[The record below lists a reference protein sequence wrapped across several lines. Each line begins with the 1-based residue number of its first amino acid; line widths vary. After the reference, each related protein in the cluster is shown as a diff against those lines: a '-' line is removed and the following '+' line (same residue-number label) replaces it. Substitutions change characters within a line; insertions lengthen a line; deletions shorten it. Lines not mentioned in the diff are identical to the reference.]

1 MSDQST
7 EQETQPS
14 DDDRGSTHDGRRDS
28 DPAELG
34 FASGDLGRIQGI
46 LLGDH
51 ARRIDARF
59 EEYEAHLGQ
68 QVQQIIADLENSN
81 QSLRGEIEVLKAE
94 LAEERASRLESVRLA
109 THERAGISSEI
120 DGIKTRSDEE
130 KAHASA
136 ALAELRADSVAQVDD
151 LSSRV
156 DGDVARI
163 DEQFEQQGVHRDS
176 LSQILRDAADR
187 IAADEGHADPE

>member
-7 EQETQPS
+7 EQETQPHE
-14 DDDRGSTHDGRRDS
+14 DDGGSVHDGRRDS
-28 DPAELG
+28 DPTELG

-59 EEYEAHLGQ
+59 EEQQSQLGQ
-68 QVQQIIADLENSN
+68 QIQQIIADLENSN
-81 QSLRGEIEVLKAE
+81 QALRGEIEVLKAE

-109 THERAGISSEI
+109 TQERAGISSEI
-120 DGIKTRSDEE
+120 DDIKTRSDDDN
-130 KAHASA
+130 AHASA
-136 ALAELRADSVAQVDD
+136 ALAELRADSVAGVDD

-156 DGDVARI
+156 DGEVARI
-163 DEQFEQQGVHRDS
+163 DEQFEQQGVHRDT

>member
-1 MSDQST
+1 MSDQTT

-14 DDDRGSTHDGRRDS
+14 DDDRNSVHDGRRDS

-34 FASGDLGRIQGI
+34 FAAGDLGRIQGI

-59 EEYEAHLGQ
+59 NEHEAQLGQ
-68 QVQQIIADLENSN
+68 QIQQLIADLQTNN
-81 QSLRGEIEVLKAE
+81 QALRGEIEVLKAE

-130 KAHASA
+130 KANASA
-136 ALAELRADSVAQVDD
+136 ALAELRADSVAEVDD

-156 DGDVARI
+156 DGEVARI
-163 DEQFEQQGVHRDS
+163 DEQFEQQGVQRDT